1 MTTGRSTSKMA
12 TTEMTATRRFSH
24 LGASFAALAIVL
36 GPALPAGAGSAF
48 KFHGRFANRDGTP
61 AAGELHARMGQ
72 SSSWMIV
79 HAKGLGGSQ
88 TLSVILRGTGTDDAS
103 VASFTTDTR
112 GRANLRF
119 MTVPRR
125 TTDLRLGFD
134 PRGKHIVIIGS
145 DADRLDV
152 SVPGADDPPPSGG
165 NPPPG
170 DDPPP
175 PPGPGTP
182 PPDDNPPP
190 PPASC
195 TAVDTGDRSLEVE
208 EGTGAV
214 SAHFHRDSA
223 CHRGFELH
231 AAGMARGVY
240 ELCVGGTSFGSF
252 EVDDDDMEMEDEMEL
267 EDEPNDVS
275 QRSYGDDLPDPLDSR
290 LEVRDA
296 AATPCS
302 GTLRF
307 SYASFPDDAGQ
318 PQPPPLPPPPPP
330 ASCSAVDTTDVS
342 LVAETGSGKAKARF
356 RRDAQCHREF
366 RVEVEN
372 VATGSYELCVGG
384 MSFGSFDVTNNGVD
398 VAGEIELEDQMED
411 VGARPYPITLPD
423 ALGERIEVRRAGS
436 TACSGTLMFSLDF

>member
-1 MTTGRSTSKMA
+1 MVTT
-12 TTEMTATRRFSH
+12 RFSH

-36 GPALPAGAGSAF
+36 GPALAAEAGSAF

-61 AAGELHARMGQ
+61 AAGELHARMAQ

-79 HAKGLGGSQ
+79 HAKRLGGSQ

-145 DADRLDV
+145 GADRLDV
-152 SVPGADDPPPSGG
+152 SVPGADDPPPSG
-165 NPPPG
+165 NPSPG

-175 PPGPGTP
+175 P

-267 EDEPNDVS
+267 EDEPTDVN
-275 QRSYGDDLPDPLDSR
+275 QRPYGDDLPDPLDSR

-296 AATPCS
+296 TATPCS

-318 PQPPPLPPPPPP
+318 PEPLPLPPPPPP
-330 ASCSAVDTTDVS
+330 ASCSAIDTTDVN
-342 LVAETGSGKAKARF
+342 LVAETGRGKAKARF
-356 RRDAQCHREF
+356 RRDAQCHRDF
-366 RVEVEN
+366 RVEVED
-372 VATGSYELCVGG
+372 VTTGSYELCVGG
-384 MSFGSFDVTNNGVD
+384 MSFGSFDVVNDGVE
-398 VAGEIELEDQMED
+398 VQGEIELEDQMED
-411 VGARPYPITLPD
+411 VGARPYPMTLPD

-436 TACSGTLMFSLDF
+436 TACSGTLMFSLGF

>member
-1 MTTGRSTSKMA
+1 
-12 TTEMTATRRFSH
+12 
-24 LGASFAALAIVL
+24 
-36 GPALPAGAGSAF
+36 
-48 KFHGRFANRDGTP
+48 
-61 AAGELHARMGQ
+61 
-72 SSSWMIV
+72 MIV
-79 HAKGLGGSQ
+79 HAKRLGGSQ
-88 TLSVILRGTGTDDAS
+88 TLSIVLRGTGTDDAS

-145 DADRLDV
+145 GADRLDV
-152 SVPGADDPPPSGG
+152 SVPGADDPPPSG
-165 NPPPG
+165 N
-170 DDPPP
+170 
-175 PPGPGTP
+175 P

-190 PPASC
+190 SC
-195 TAVDTGDRSLEVE
+195 TAVDTGDRSLEIE

-223 CHRGFELH
+223 CHRGLELH

-240 ELCVGGTSFGSF
+240 ELCVGGTSFGTF
-252 EVDDDDMEMEDEMEL
+252 EIDDDATEMENEMEL
-267 EDEPNDVS
+267 EDEPTDVN
-275 QRSYGDDLPDPLDSR
+275 QRPYGDDLPDPLDSR

-296 AATPCS
+296 TATPCS

-318 PQPPPLPPPPPP
+318 PEPLPPPPPPPP

-356 RRDAQCHREF
+356 RRDAQCHRDF
-366 RVEVEN
+366 RVEVED
-372 VATGSYELCVGG
+372 VTTGSYELCVGG
-384 MSFGSFDVTNNGVD
+384 MSFGSFDVVNDGVE
-398 VAGEIELEDQMED
+398 VQGEIELEDQMED
-411 VGARPYPITLPD
+411 VGARPYPMTLPD

-436 TACSGTLMFSLDF
+436 TACSGTLMFSLGF

>member
-1 MTTGRSTSKMA
+1 MV
-12 TTEMTATRRFSH
+12 TTEMTAIRRFSH

-36 GPALPAGAGSAF
+36 GPALAAEAGSAF
-48 KFHGRFANRDGTP
+48 KFHGCFANRDGTP
-61 AAGELHARMGQ
+61 AAGELHARMAQ

-79 HAKGLGGSQ
+79 HAKRLGGSQ
-88 TLSVILRGTGTDDAS
+88 TLSIVLRGTGTDDAS

-145 DADRLDV
+145 GADRLDV
-152 SVPGADDPPPSGG
+152 SVPGADDPPPSG
-165 NPPPG
+165 N
-170 DDPPP
+170 
-175 PPGPGTP
+175 P

-190 PPASC
+190 SC
-195 TAVDTGDRSLEVE
+195 TAVDTGDRSLEIE

-296 AATPCS
+296 TATPCS

-318 PQPPPLPPPPPP
+318 PEPLPPPPPPPP

-411 VGARPYPITLPD
+411 VGARPYPTTLPD